1 MKLTHLVSL
10 ILSASVLTA
19 CSTSSHKIQEV
30 YVSPL
35 QYNSYDCSQLAAEEQ
50 RIQVRLSQ
58 ISGRLDESSKNDKL
72 LAASSV
78 FLYGIPLFFV
88 GGTKEQEAEFARLKG
103 ELSAVQQAAIQTKCM
118 SNFKKETSPVE
129 SPKK

>member
-1 MKLTHLVSL
+1 MKIIQLVSI
-10 ILSASVLTA
+10 ILGMSLVTA
-19 CSTSSHKIQEV
+19 CSTTSHKIQEV

-35 QYNSYDCSQLAAEEQ
+35 QYHSYDCSQLAAEEQ

-58 ISGRLDESSKNDKL
+58 IGGRIDESAKNDKII
-72 LAASSV
+72 AASSV
-78 FLYGIPLFFV
+78 FLYGIPLLFV

-118 SNFKKETSPVE
+118 NKLKNQPH
-129 SPKK
+129 